1 MAPSHH
7 HYTVLHLT
15 HCTHSRRPSDPS
27 LQKKVGYDPIQEL
40 LVPSSKSQQESGGS
54 GTPKKSAWGRRG
66 YVFSRSSPPMP
77 IHNLVFFGCFFNFM
91 LRLMDGWGNWQRR
104 HNVWGQEEY
113 DLLGSM
119 RYLHV
124 HFFCWYQTWYATT
137 GLDTLWVLG
146 MIPVS

>member
-1 MAPSHH
+1 
-7 HYTVLHLT
+7 
-15 HCTHSRRPSDPS
+15 
-27 LQKKVGYDPIQEL
+27 
-40 LVPSSKSQQESGGS
+40 
-54 GTPKKSAWGRRG
+54 
-66 YVFSRSSPPMP
+66 MP

-124 HFFCWYQTWYATT
+124 P
-137 GLDTLWVLG
+137 GLVPKASNLIPQVSTLAPDKRGDQIRTCGRHEIMHGKKCEHVG
-146 MIPVS
+146 V

>member
-1 MAPSHH
+1 
-7 HYTVLHLT
+7 
-15 HCTHSRRPSDPS
+15 
-27 LQKKVGYDPIQEL
+27 
-40 LVPSSKSQQESGGS
+40 
-54 GTPKKSAWGRRG
+54 
-66 YVFSRSSPPMP
+66 MP

-124 HFFCWYQTWYATT
+124 HFFLLVPDLICNNWPRYLVGIRY
-137 GLDTLWVLG
+137 DTSIIG
-146 MIPVS
+146 TRSGTQSIKSDTSGINFGS